1 MSSLLSILVLVL
13 AVLLSLVSYVER
25 VYAEMGKFL
34 SREFEENIEV
44 FEQRVEPKLGCSR
57 NRASLSMSVL
67 SQLFTA
73 AIALLLGFMIFGD
86 GRWSLT
92 EWLEASILIIFLVLI
107 FNRLLP
113 HLFFALTRGEWLV
126 HWAMPLRLLI
136 YLAMPITVILGFCLS
151 IVALTEEP
159 QPEQREDTSEAVE
172 ALIEAGEEEGILEES
187 DRELIQSVVE
197 FGDKIVREVMTARPA
212 IFAVPLETT
221 IEQFTEM
228 LREKP
233 YSRVPVYEKDID
245 HIRGILL
252 THDVLQ
258 ITDIDA
264 RTQTV
269 KNLMRPAYF
278 VPETKKVN
286 HLLREMQKE
295 KINMAIVIDEYGGT
309 AGVVTIED
317 LLEEIV
323 GEIGDEHEAQSD
335 VVRESENSYVL
346 SGSADLDR
354 LDELFG
360 FRPEGVDATTV
371 AGFVS
376 ELAGHIP
383 QTGEVI
389 VHHNLRFEILDST
402 DRRVERL
409 RVSLVSPLHPEV
421 PAGNQVKGGSWER
434 GA

>member
-1 MSSLLSILVLVL
+1 MNYALSVLVL
-13 AVLLSLVSYVER
+13 ALAALLALVSYVER

-34 SREFEENIEV
+34 SREFEENIEA
-44 FEQRVEPKLGCSR
+44 FEQRVEPRLGCSR
-57 NRASLSMSVL
+57 NRASLSMSLL

-92 EWLEASILIIFLVLI
+92 EWLEASVLVIFLVLI

-113 HLFFALTRGEWLV
+113 HLFFALTKGNWLE
-126 HWAMPLRLLI
+126 HWALPLRLLI
-136 YLAMPITVILGFCLS
+136 YLALPVTIILGFCMS

-159 QPEQREDTSEAVE
+159 QPEQREVTSEAVD

-197 FGDKIVREVMTARPA
+197 FGDKIVREVMTARPDV
-212 IFAVPLETT
+212 FAVPLETT
-221 IEQFTEM
+221 IEQFTEL

-233 YSRVPVYEKDID
+233 YSRVPVYDKDID
-245 HIRGILL
+245 HIRGTLL

-258 ITDIDA
+258 VTDIDA
-264 RTQTV
+264 RIDTV
-269 KNLMRPAYF
+269 EKLMRPAHF

-295 KINMAIVIDEYGGT
+295 KVNMAIVIDEYGGT

-323 GEIGDEHEAQSD
+323 GEIGDEHEAQPD
-335 VVRESENSYVL
+335 VVQESENSYVIA
-346 SGSADLDR
+346 GSADLDR
-354 LDELFG
+354 LHELFG

-376 ELAGHIP
+376 EIAGHIP
-383 QTGEVI
+383 QGGEVI
-389 VHHNLRFEILDST
+389 LDHDLRFEILDST

-409 RVSLVSPLHPEV
+409 RVSRVSPTHSQV
-421 PAGNQVKGGSWER
+421 PAKGNSWQHR